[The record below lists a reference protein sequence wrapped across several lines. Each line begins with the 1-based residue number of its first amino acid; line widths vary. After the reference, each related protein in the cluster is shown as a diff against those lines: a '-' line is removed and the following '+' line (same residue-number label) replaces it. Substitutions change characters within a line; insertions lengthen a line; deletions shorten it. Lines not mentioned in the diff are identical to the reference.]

1 MHRFPHA
8 FSGGQRQRIAV
19 ARALALHPKLIIA
32 DEPVSALD
40 VSIQAQTLNLLQ
52 DLQAQFNLA
61 YLFVSHDLSVVE
73 HISDRVAVMYVGK
86 MVEMADTEELYH
98 HPKHPYTEALLS
110 SVPNP
115 ELNSHK
121 QRIILSGEV
130 PNPSKPP
137 SGCYFHPR
145 CRYAT
150 DLCKHEEPPL
160 QRGGPGHFAA
170 CHYADTLSLRGVHD
184 RIADWFDRSGWCLFY
199 RGSLPAGQTLGL
211 RWGRKWLFAN
221 RPTGTLYYQS
231 NLPPL
236 REIFCRLPSSGRVEI
251 FHDPKLGATDV
262 VTADDATL
270 RQIRLNMQM
279 VFQDPNSSLNPR
291 MTLLKIVSEPL
302 IVNNVAH
309 VWLVTQC
316 RPLRKIRLPSCCV
329 LSACCQTTKSLHMPH
344 LASSFSSRQQQWRDH
359 LAAVMTYMAGLTPTL
374 LWLVALEH
382 CEAFSKL
389 IIAAFMR

>member
-1 MHRFPHA
+1 MVEKQQEPILEVKNLKKHFPIVRGFTRRVVGYTKAVDGVSFEVAAGQTLGLVGESGCGKSTTGHCIMRGVEPTSGQVIFHDPKLGSTDVVKADPATLRQLRFNMQMVFQDPSSSLNPRMTLLKIVSEPLIVNNVARGKEAEDRVAELLRLVGLLPEHMHRFPHA

-52 DLQAQFNLA
+52 DLQEQFNLA

-115 ELNSHK
+115 ELNSQK

-160 QRGGPGHFAA
+160 NKVAHNHFAA

-184 RIADWFDRSGWCLFY
+184 R
-199 RGSLPAGQTLGL
+199 
-211 RWGRKWLFAN
+211 
-221 RPTGTLYYQS
+221 
-231 NLPPL
+231 
-236 REIFCRLPSSGRVEI
+236 SS
-251 FHDPKLGATDV
+251 
-262 VTADDATL
+262 
-270 RQIRLNMQM
+270 
-279 VFQDPNSSLNPR
+279 
-291 MTLLKIVSEPL
+291 
-302 IVNNVAH
+302 
-309 VWLVTQC
+309 
-316 RPLRKIRLPSCCV
+316 
-329 LSACCQTTKSLHMPH
+329 
-344 LASSFSSRQQQWRDH
+344 
-359 LAAVMTYMAGLTPTL
+359 
-374 LWLVALEH
+374 
-382 CEAFSKL
+382 
-389 IIAAFMR
+389 